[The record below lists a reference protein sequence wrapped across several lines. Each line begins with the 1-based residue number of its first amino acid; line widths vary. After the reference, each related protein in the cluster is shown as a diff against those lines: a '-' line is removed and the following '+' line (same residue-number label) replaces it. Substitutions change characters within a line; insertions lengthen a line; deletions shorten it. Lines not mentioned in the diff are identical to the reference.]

1 MQNIANYPAHI
12 PTAPYPAFDAEDE
25 QRLQVWAEATRLLL
39 AEVALDG
46 KVISY
51 KEMWESLLARNVGP
65 APRGLWRSRTGTLL
79 YRVAQLNRL
88 NEEPLLTSLVVQKI
102 TGEVSGGYEDGVQA
116 RYGYTPSNVT
126 SHARMERFKIARWLG
141 V

>member
-1 MQNIANYPAHI
+1 MKNIANYLAHV
-12 PTAPYPAFDAEDE
+12 PTAPYSACGTEDE
-25 QRLQVWAEATRLLL
+25 QRLHVWAEATRLLL

-51 KEMWESLLARNVGP
+51 KEMWDALLARDVGP
-65 APRGLWRSRTGTLL
+65 APRGLWRSRTGPLL

-88 NEEPLLTSLVVQKI
+88 NEEPLLTALVVQKA
-102 TGEVSGGYEDGVQA
+102 TGEVSGGYEGGVQA
-116 RYGYTPSNVT
+116 RYGYAPHSITQ
-126 SHARMERFKIARWLG
+126 HARMERFKIARWLG